1 MVDLAFVRLWGQL
14 VGAVRWDAA
23 RSLATFA
30 YDPGFVKSGLN
41 VAPLQMP
48 LTARA
53 GQVYSF
59 PRLNPDT
66 YHGLPGLLA
75 DALPDR
81 FGNQLIDA
89 WLATQGRAAADFS
102 PVERLCYIANR
113 GMGALEFEPQVGNVA
128 GAGAEPVEVAALVE
142 LAQQVVG
149 QREAFHVNLR
159 DEAADGL
166 AALLAVGTSAGGAR
180 PKAIIAFNEDSGEV
194 RSGQVKAPPGFG
206 YWLLKLDGVRD
217 QALADPQ
224 DFGRLEYAYYLMAT
238 ASGLQMSECRLYE
251 EGPRAH
257 FMTRRFDRTAAGEKL
272 HAQTLC
278 ALAHY
283 DYNQP
288 AAYSYEQAFQVMRDL
303 RLPYTAAEQFYRRMV
318 FNVVARNQDDHTKNI
333 SFLMDAAGQWQ
344 LAPAYDVAYAYQ
356 PGNRWT
362 SQHQMA
368 LNGKRD
374 GFTRADLRAVARE
387 MNIRGADEL
396 IDDVLQ
402 QVARW
407 PEFAATAGMSEDRTA
422 AIASAHRQVK

>member
-1 MVDLAFVRLWGQL
+1 MVDLALVHLWGQL
-14 VGAVRWDAA
+14 VGAVRWNPT

-30 YDPGFVKSGLN
+30 YDPDFVKSGLN

-48 LTARA
+48 LSARA
-53 GQVYSF
+53 DQVYAF
-59 PRLNPDT
+59 PRLNPET

-89 WLATQGRAAADFS
+89 WLATQGRAPADFS

-113 GMGALEFEPQVGNVA
+113 GMGALEFEPQVGNAA
-128 GAGAEPVEVAALVE
+128 GAGATSLEVAALVD

-149 QREAFHVNLR
+149 QREAFHTRLR
-159 DEAADGL
+159 DEATEGL

-180 PKAIIAFNEDSGEV
+180 PKAIIAYNEETREV
-194 RSGQVKAPPGFG
+194 RSGQVTAPPGFG

-217 QALADPQ
+217 QGLADPR
-224 DFGRLEYAYYLMAT
+224 DFGRLEYAYYLMAQ
-238 ASGLQMSECRLYE
+238 ASGIEMSECRLYE

-257 FMTRRFDRTAAGEKL
+257 FMTRRFDRTAEGGKL

-288 AAYSYEQAFQVMRDL
+288 AAYSYEQAFQVMRTL
-303 RLPYTAAEQFYRRMV
+303 RLPYTAAEQFFRRMV

-356 PGNRWT
+356 PGNPWT
-362 SQHQMA
+362 NQHQMA

-374 GFTRADLRAVARE
+374 NFTRDDLRAVARE
-387 MNIRGADEL
+387 MNIRRADEL
-396 IDDVLQ
+396 VDEVLTH
-402 QVARW
+402 VARW
-407 PEFAATAGMSEDRTA
+407 PEFAAAASMSEERTS
-422 AIASAHRQVK
+422 AIAKAHRQLH

>member
-1 MVDLAFVRLWGQL
+1 MVDLAFVHLWGQL
-14 VGAVRWDAA
+14 VGAVRWDPT

-30 YDPGFVKSGLN
+30 YDPDFVKSGLN

-48 LTARA
+48 LSTRTD
-53 GQVYSF
+53 QVYAF
-59 PRLNPDT
+59 PRLNPET

-89 WLATQGRAAADFS
+89 WLATQGRAPADFS

-113 GMGALEFEPQVGNVA
+113 GMGALEFEPQVGNAA
-128 GAGAEPVEVAALVE
+128 GVGATSLEVAALVN

-149 QREAFHVNLR
+149 QREAFHTSLH
-159 DEAADGL
+159 DEATEGL

-180 PKAIIAFNEDSGEV
+180 PKAIIAYNEETKEV
-194 RSGQVKAPPGFG
+194 RSGQVTAPPGFG

-217 QALADPQ
+217 QALADPR
-224 DFGRLEYAYYLMAT
+224 DFGRLEYAYYLMAQ
-238 ASGLQMSECRLYE
+238 ASGVEMSECRLYE

-257 FMTRRFDRTAAGEKL
+257 FMTRRFDRTAEGGKL

-288 AAYSYEQAFQVMRDL
+288 AAYSYEQAFQVMRTL
-303 RLPYTAAEQFYRRMV
+303 RLPYTAAEQFFRRMV

-333 SFLMDAAGQWQ
+333 SFLMDAAGQWK

-356 PGNRWT
+356 PGNPWT
-362 SQHQMA
+362 NQHQMA

-374 GFTRADLRAVARE
+374 NFTRADLQAVARE
-387 MNIRGADEL
+387 MNIRRADDLVDE
-396 IDDVLQ
+396 VLAH
-402 QVARW
+402 VARW
-407 PEFAATAGMSEDRTA
+407 PEFAAAARMSEERTD
-422 AIASAHRQVK
+422 AISKAHRQL